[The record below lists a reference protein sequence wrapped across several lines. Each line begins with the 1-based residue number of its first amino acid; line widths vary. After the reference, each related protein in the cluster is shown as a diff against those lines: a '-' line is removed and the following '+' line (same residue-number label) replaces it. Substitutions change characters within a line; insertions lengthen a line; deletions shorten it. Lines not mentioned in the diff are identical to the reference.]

1 MEDHQTAAACDPP
14 VAAEEEVDDNE
25 EEVPAKIGA
34 RVRARAGYRVARVR
48 TWTVLKHVSA
58 PLPPNTAS
66 LQEGCESRC
75 QPHDLLH
82 PLHRKSVVGLGESL
96 SSALSPVSTIP

>member
-34 RVRARAGYRVARVR
+34 RVRARAG
-48 TWTVLKHVSA
+48 
-58 PLPPNTAS
+58 
-66 LQEGCESRC
+66 
-75 QPHDLLH
+75 
-82 PLHRKSVVGLGESL
+82 
-96 SSALSPVSTIP
+96 